1 MAKPTDKKWIQKA
14 IKRPGA
20 FTAKAKKAGKSTS
33 AYASAVTKNP
43 GRYSKLTVQQANFAK
58 TLKKI
63 TNKNKKKK

>member
-1 MAKPTDKKWIQKA
+1 MAKSTDKKWIQKA

-33 AYASAVTKNP
+33 AFATAVTKSP
-43 GRYSKLTVQQANFAK
+43 AKYSKLTVQQANLAK